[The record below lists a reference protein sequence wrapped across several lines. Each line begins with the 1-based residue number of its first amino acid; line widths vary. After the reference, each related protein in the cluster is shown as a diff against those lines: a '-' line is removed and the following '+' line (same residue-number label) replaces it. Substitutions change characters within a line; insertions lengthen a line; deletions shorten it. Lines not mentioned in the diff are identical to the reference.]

1 MMSGLVGN
9 LFGLMRPLIHSL
21 DAETAHLATVKA
33 LSLAPLRA
41 CKGDDPRLGVSAFGL
56 SFPNPVGLAAGFD
69 KNAEAVDGALG
80 LGFGF
85 VEAGGV
91 TPLPQPGN
99 PRPRV
104 FRLPQDAAVINRY
117 GLNSEGMEAVAAR
130 LARRKANKASGIV
143 GVNLGAN
150 KDSQDRAGDY
160 ARLVERLAGL
170 ADFLTINISSPNTP
184 GLRDLQAEAALDD
197 LVARS
202 LEARDR
208 AAADGAAKGEARRTP
223 VLVKIAPDLSEP
235 ELDGIVA
242 VMRRRGVD
250 GMIVSNTTVARPAT
264 LLAAAKAEAGGLS
277 GAPLRAMATRV
288 LAQTAQRVQGAF
300 PLIGV
305 GGVDSAG
312 AALEKIEA
320 GASLVQL
327 YTAMIYKGP
336 GLVGE
341 IRRGL
346 LARLERDGLPSI
358 GALVGLRME
367 ELAKG

>member
-1 MMSGLVGN
+1 MSSIVGN

-33 LSLAPLRA
+33 LSLAPRRA
-41 CKGDDPRLGVSAFGL
+41 CGPDDPRLAVSAFGL
-56 SFPNPVGLAAGFD
+56 SFPSPVGLAAGFD

-104 FRLPQDAAVINRY
+104 FRLPRDGGVINRY
-117 GLNSEGMEAVAAR
+117 GLNSEGMEAVATR
-130 LARRKANKASGIV
+130 LERRRTGAAGGII
-143 GVNLGAN
+143 GINLGAN

-160 ARLVERLAGL
+160 ARLVTRLAGL
-170 ADFLTINISSPNTP
+170 AGFLTINISSPNTP

-197 LVARS
+197 LVARA
-202 LEARDR
+202 LDARD
-208 AAADGAAKGEARRTP
+208 AAASGQAKRTP
-223 VLVKIAPDLSEP
+223 ILVKIAPDLTEP

-242 VMRRRGVD
+242 VMKRRSID
-250 GMIVSNTTVARPAT
+250 GMIVSNTTVARPST
-264 LLAAAKAEAGGLS
+264 LLEPAKAETGGLS

-288 LAQTAQRVQGAF
+288 LAQTALRVERAF

-305 GGVDSAG
+305 GGVDSAE
-312 AALEKIEA
+312 AAIEKFEA

-327 YTAMIYKGP
+327 YTAMIYRGP
-336 GLVGE
+336 GLIGE
-341 IRRGL
+341 IKQGL
-346 LARLERDGLPSI
+346 VELMAREGLASTTP
-358 GALVGLRME
+358 LVGRRMR
-367 ELAKG
+367 ELAEG